1 METLKEIIDQK
12 EIEILS
18 TKYLNDQQLIELVG
32 FMIQKQSIINSLSLK
47 EGSLTKTGISYLSK
61 NYNRLFSLDLSEN
74 NLLDDEIEDI
84 PYLTNLK
91 QLCIRNNGLTQKGV
105 ELLQKMNLE
114 YLNVEGNDTIGE
126 KPIRKT
132 SIGEKPIAKQ

>member
-61 NYNRLFSLDLSEN
+61 NYNFFEINKFFTQYSKFSRRESL
-74 NLLDDEIEDI
+74 
-84 PYLTNLK
+84 
-91 QLCIRNNGLTQKGV
+91 
-105 ELLQKMNLE
+105 
-114 YLNVEGNDTIGE
+114 
-126 KPIRKT
+126 
-132 SIGEKPIAKQ
+132 